1 MTMMRPDAI
10 VIHDDDT
17 LADLVE
23 AWTNLARTAPS
34 ESRTRRCDAIVDEVA
49 VRRSAGL

>member
-17 LADLVE
+17 LDELLADL
-23 AWTNLARTAPS
+23 AKCARYPHSAQRTAS
-34 ESRTRRCDAIVDEVA
+34 TDTLLDEVLE
-49 VRRSAGL
+49 RRSAM